1 MDEATE
7 QVQRR
12 WDGQAR
18 SYDRGMRVFEWLL
31 FQDGRHWACSRARG
45 DVLEIALGTGLNL
58 AHYPEGARV
67 TGVELSPKM
76 LEIARR
82 RLHTLGREAELRVG
96 DAQALEFLD
105 GSFDTVICTMSLCSI
120 PDDRGAVAE
129 VKRVLRPGGSF
140 VLLEHV
146 RSPIGVVQLVQRL
159 LEPLF
164 RLGGDTLLREPL
176 EHLRAE
182 GFDVE
187 RLERSKWGFI
197 ERVVARKPGVRN

>member
-1 MDEATE
+1 M
-7 QVQRR
+7 
-12 WDGQAR
+12 
-18 SYDRGMRVFEWLL
+18 RGSP
-31 FQDGRHWACSRARG
+31 AP
-45 DVLEIALGTGLNL
+45 T
-58 AHYPEGARV
+58 AH
-67 TGVELSPKM
+67 TW
-76 LEIARR
+76 
-82 RLHTLGREAELRVG
+82 
-96 DAQALEFLD
+96 
-105 GSFDTVICTMSLCSI
+105 
-120 PDDRGAVAE
+120 
-129 VKRVLRPGGSF
+129 RVLRPGGSF